1 MQLEQTRG
9 RQSRAEEQL
18 PERRKRTETDMTGK
32 RLAVRN
38 DLLDFDKFKYR
49 YINDSDTRL
58 YQLTRQDDWEVMTQ
72 DGQALKPDSTD
83 MGSAV
88 SIPVGTR
95 PDGSPMRAYL
105 CRKLRRFYED
115 DQKMKQTE
123 LDEQLAQL
131 RLGNSA
137 KGEGQGDYVPSGG
150 IRIAR

>member
-1 MQLEQTRG
+1 MQLETRG
-9 RQSRAEEQL
+9 RQSRADEQL
-18 PERRKRTETDMTGK
+18 PERRKRTEIDMTGK

-38 DLLDFDKFKYR
+38 DLLDFDKYKYR
-49 YINDSDTRL
+49 WINDADVRM
-58 YQLTRQDDWEVMTQ
+58 YQLTKQDDWEVMTQ
-72 DGQALKPDSTD
+72 DGAALKSDNTD
-83 MGSAV
+83 LGAGV
-88 SIPVGTR
+88 SIPVGTK
-95 PDGSPMRAYL
+95 PDGSAMRAYL
-105 CRKLRRFYED
+105 CRKLKRFYDD